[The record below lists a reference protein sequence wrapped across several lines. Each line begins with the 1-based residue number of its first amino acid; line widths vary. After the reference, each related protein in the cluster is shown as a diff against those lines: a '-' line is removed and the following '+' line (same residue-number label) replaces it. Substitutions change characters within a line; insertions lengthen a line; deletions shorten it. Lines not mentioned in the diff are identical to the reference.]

1 MSKFEETMNEL
12 EYTFTEQDGK
22 KLTYRKRA
30 RLSDLVLVIDL
41 ELKTIRLVSIPTS
54 MLICREEFIDLFK
67 EFELMRSDAIKIV
80 ERSGGK
86 LRILE

>member
-1 MSKFEETMNEL
+1 MSRFEETMKEL
-12 EYTFTEQDGK
+12 EYEFTSQDGK

-30 RLSDLVLVIDL
+30 RLSNLVLVIDL
-41 ELKTIRLVSIPTS
+41 ELKTIRPVSIPTS
-54 MLICREEFIDLFK
+54 MLVCKKEFEDLFK
-67 EFELMRSDAIKIV
+67 EFELMKSDAILIV

>member
-12 EYTFTEQDGK
+12 EYVFKGQDGK

-30 RLSDLVLVIDL
+30 HLSDLVLVIDL
-41 ELKTIRLVSIPTS
+41 ELKTIRPVSIPTS